1 MNLID
6 LRDELDLHVRG
17 LEADTSAISTG
28 IAGKVRATKRRRAAT
43 GVAALCAVVAI
54 AGTAVSSGLDRAAP
68 PAPAV
73 SRPVATVGADG
84 MPSRV
89 VPDAPGDV
97 VKGGLRYRA
106 MVADDRLAV
115 GFIGDVG
122 QGQATL
128 LWEPTTTHVSINAE
142 CYLPGVD
149 DARAK
154 RTQLRLSLGGAE
166 GFFGGQCG
174 SRLPGDRD
182 LPAEGYVPGEPGQ
195 GWSEL
200 TVGRAASLRVQLVDG
215 TTGKPTQVEGALITA
230 AVYELGAQTSVTDA
244 SGRTVAVLP
253 QVSEH
258 QGYRY
263 LLEGVVTRPAAGGP
277 LPEIPTPAGKPF
289 LVTWGSA
296 GEDAGDPHRAVLYL
310 EGLGESSGIE
320 GGGWSTTPQPARAA
334 GTATLR
340 LDGPR
345 PEGGVTFVATYVP
358 AG

>member
-1 MNLID
+1 MNLTD
-6 LRDELDLHVRG
+6 LRDELDLRTDDVR
-17 LEADTSAISTG
+17 ADVPSVSAG
-28 IAGKVRATKRRRAAT
+28 VAGKVRATKRRRTAT

-54 AGTAVSSGLDRAAP
+54 AGTTVSSGWDRSAP

-84 MPSRV
+84 MPSRI
-89 VPDAPGDV
+89 VPKAPGDV

-115 GFIGDVG
+115 GFIGDAG

-142 CYLPGVD
+142 CHLPGVD
-149 DARAK
+149 DATAK

-166 GFFGGQCG
+166 GFFGSGCD
-174 SRLPGDRD
+174 SRLPADRD
-182 LPAEGYVPGEPGQ
+182 LPTEGSVPGEAGQ

-200 TVGRAASLRVQLVDG
+200 TVGQAASLRVQLVDG

-230 AVYELGAQTSVTDA
+230 AVYELGAQTPVTDA
-244 SGRTVAVLP
+244 SGKTVAVVP
-253 QVSEH
+253 EVREH

-263 LLEGVVTRPAAGGP
+263 LLEGVVTRPAAKGP
-277 LPEIPTPAGKPF
+277 LPQVRTPAGKPF
-289 LVTWGSA
+289 LLTWGSA
-296 GEDAGDPHRAVLYL
+296 GQDAADPNRGVLYL
-310 EGLGESSGIE
+310 EGLAETSGIE
-320 GGGWSTTPQPARAA
+320 GGGWSTTAQPARAA

-345 PEGGVTFVATYVP
+345 PAAGTDFIAVYVP
-358 AG
+358 AE